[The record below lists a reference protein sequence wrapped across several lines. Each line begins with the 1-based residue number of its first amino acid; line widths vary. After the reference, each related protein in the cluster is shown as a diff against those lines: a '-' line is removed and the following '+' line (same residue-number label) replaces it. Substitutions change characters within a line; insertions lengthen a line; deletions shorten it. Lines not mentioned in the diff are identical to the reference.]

1 MEVINIDYLGLKCG
15 VCGKDFKEDDDVV
28 VCPDCGTPSHRVCY
42 KENNGCPNADKHGG
56 DFVFEGFDKIKKSAQ
71 SVKEKKKKENSDDV
85 LDEVLK
91 SYGNSESVNNN
102 NISLR
107 KEFPCPRCGEYNKT
121 DANYCNKCGAKFVK
135 VPPIPMMNT
144 DGQVTPPSQSTGFE
158 VPGPPQAVPYSPD
171 PLSGVPAD
179 TVFEENVTAA
189 DLATFVSVN
198 TAYYIKVFD
207 LIKRKTNKFNF
218 ASFLFSGIWFLYR
231 KLYKVGSLIFSIEAL
246 IYAVRYYITQR
257 YSLDIM
263 NKLMES
269 IGVTA
274 DRRSSLSFE
283 QYMQMS
289 ENMTNLSSYE
299 QFMFIVPSLLF
310 ILQIILMIV
319 CGVIGNKMYYK
330 HSVRRIQSIK
340 ELAKEEELDSK
351 QTAQAVYLGGGV
363 NPFAAGAFSLI
374 YLMLFF
380 N

>member
-1 MEVINIDYLGLKCG
+1 MDVINIDYLGLKCG
-15 VCGKDFKEDDDVV
+15 VCGKDFEEDDDVV

-42 KENNGCPNADKHGG
+42 KENKGCPNVDKHGG

-71 SVKEKKKKENSDDV
+71 GVKEKKPDIEMPDFSDDENGK
-85 LDEVLK
+85 L
-91 SYGNSESVNNN
+91 NSE
-102 NISLR
+102 NIHSNTVTIR
-107 KEFPCPRCGEYNKT
+107 REIPCPYCGEYNKT
-121 DANYCNKCGAKFVK
+121 EANYCNRCGAKFVK
-135 VPPIPMMNT
+135 VPPILMMNM
-144 DGQVTPPSQSTGFE
+144 DGQVTQTNQPGTFNVPS
-158 VPGPPQAVPYSPD
+158 PPQAVPYSPD
-171 PLSGVPAD
+171 PLSGVPIDA
-179 TVFEENVTAA
+179 VFEENVTAA

-198 TAYYIKVFD
+198 TAYYMKVFD

-218 ASFLFSGIWFLYR
+218 ASCLFSGIWFLYR

-274 DRRSSLSFE
+274 DQRANLSFE
-283 QYMQMS
+283 QYMEMS
-289 ENMTNLSSYE
+289 NNMTQLSSFE
-299 QFMFIVPSLLF
+299 QLMFIIPSLMF

-330 HSVRRIQSIK
+330 HCVKRIQSIK

-351 QTAQAVYLGGGV
+351 QTAQALYLGGGV
-363 NPFAAGAFSLI
+363 NPFLAGAFSLI